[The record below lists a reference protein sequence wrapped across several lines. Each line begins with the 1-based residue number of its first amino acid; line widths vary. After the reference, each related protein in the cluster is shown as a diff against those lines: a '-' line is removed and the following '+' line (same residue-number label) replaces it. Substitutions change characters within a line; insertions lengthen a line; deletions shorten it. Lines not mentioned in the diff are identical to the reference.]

1 MASFRFIGQYTGG
14 RTSINASGVIFEGS
28 EPSEV
33 GDAEGAARL
42 RKNIEFEE
50 VGGEEGGLTEIN
62 ALRKAY
68 RARFGKNPG
77 PRWDE
82 ATLRERLE

>member
-1 MASFRFIGQYTGG
+1 MATFKFIGQYTG
-14 RTSINASGVIFEGS
+14 RNTSINACGVIFEGR
-28 EPSEV
+28 EPAEV
-33 GDAEGAARL
+33 DDQDGIRRL
-42 RKNIEFEE
+42 RGNPEFEE
-50 VGGEEGGLTEIN
+50 VGDNAGGLENIN

-82 ATLRERLE
+82 ATLREKLA